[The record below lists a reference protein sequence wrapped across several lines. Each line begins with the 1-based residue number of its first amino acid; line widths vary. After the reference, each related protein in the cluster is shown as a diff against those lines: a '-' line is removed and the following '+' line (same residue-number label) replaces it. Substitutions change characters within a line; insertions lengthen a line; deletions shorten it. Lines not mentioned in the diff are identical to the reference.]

1 MKCIYKNSLLVSFLI
16 LITVSI
22 SAQGNQGE
30 VFFDGPHIFYG
41 KDSLIIKYAYDST
54 AYTYQVKMEEY
65 TSFQG
70 FLKDSTESYLIP
82 KQFGSVSDHYPDVSK
97 IFVISDIH
105 GQYKIF
111 QELLLNNNIIDLNNS
126 WIWGDGHLV
135 IDGDLFDKGEK
146 VHELL
151 WLIYKLEQ
159 QAKEVGGVVHFILG
173 NHEVK
178 ALRGDLKYVREN
190 YFRLAEILSITIPE
204 LYYENTFFGRWLR
217 SKNVLTKI
225 GSVLFVHGGI
235 HPDIIQKYSSI
246 SDINMIM
253 RKNIDLSL
261 EEIKKDHTL
270 SFLFRKD
277 GPIRF
282 RGFFQPDS
290 LPEVSNEQLT
300 TILSHFHVEKIIV
313 GHTSR
318 DHIYETHNN
327 RIIGVDCGIR
337 HGRYGEGLLI
347 SEGNFYK
354 ANINGELT
362 PIF

>member
-1 MKCIYKNSLLVSFLI
+1 MKCISKNSLVVSFLI

-22 SAQGNQGE
+22 SAQGNQDT

-41 KDSLIIKYAYDST
+41 KDSLIIKYAYDIT
-54 AYTYQVKMEEY
+54 AYTYKVKMEEH

-82 KQFGSVSDHYPDVSK
+82 KQFESVLDHYPNAEK
-97 IFVISDIH
+97 IFVVSDIH

-111 QELLLNNNIIDLNNS
+111 QELLLHNNIIDLNNS

-146 VHELL
+146 VHESL

-159 QAKEVGGVVHFILG
+159 QAKEAGGVVHFMLG

-190 YFRLAEILSITIPE
+190 YFRLAEVVSIKIPE
-204 LYYENTFFGRWLR
+204 LYYENTFWGRWLR

-225 GSVLFVHGGI
+225 DPLLFVHGGI
-235 HPDIIQKYSSI
+235 HPDVIQKYSSI

-253 RKNIDLSL
+253 SKNIDLSL
-261 EEIKKDHTL
+261 EEIKQDSTL
-270 SFLFRKD
+270 SFLFRKN

-290 LPEVSNEQLT
+290 LPEVSNEELND
-300 TILSHFHVEKIIV
+300 ILSHFDVEKIIV

-318 DHIYETHNN
+318 EHIYTSHNN
-327 RIIGVDCGIR
+327 QILCVDARIMHGIR
-337 HGRYGEGLLI
+337 GEGLLI
-347 SEGNFYK
+347 TDGKYYNVDNKGKRKLLF
-354 ANINGELT
+354 
-362 PIF
+362 